1 MSLRYPADGYSG
13 DADYVSFKPMK
24 YSSRG
29 SSGGGGGGYIILYMP
44 ERLPVV
50 TNANNW
56 KEFSFGAGPMGG
68 LVESGF
74 DELVNFTNTDF
85 TQPMTKD
92 AKEQGINRIKNK
104 IDEQLANAGPL
115 GRQFLLEGA
124 ASAMSGTANQVLS
137 VKQGQIYNPNIEL
150 AYTGP
155 GLRTFSF
162 QFKMVPKSQQDTQ
175 AINNIILQFKKE
187 SAPKAVQ
194 GGMYEIPKVWQVT
207 YMSGGGQ
214 NPYQNKFKPAAC
226 TSVVVTDNAGV
237 GFYSAHKGGAAIE
250 TSLTLN
256 FMEVDVITKDD
267 HTGLRGM

>member
-1 MSLRYPADGYSG
+1 
-13 DADYVSFKPMK
+13 
-24 YSSRG
+24 
-29 SSGGGGGGYIILYMP
+29 
-44 ERLPVV
+44 
-50 TNANNW
+50 
-56 KEFSFGAGPMGG
+56 
-68 LVESGF
+68 
-74 DELVNFTNTDF
+74 
-85 TQPMTKD
+85 MTKE

-124 ASAMSGTANQVLS
+124 ASAIGANQVLS

-162 QFKMVPKSQQDTQ
+162 RFKMVPKSAAEAT

-187 SAPKAVQ
+187 SAPKAVS

-214 NPYQNKFKPAAC
+214 NQYQNKFKPAAC
-226 TSVVVTDNAGV
+226 TSVVVQDNVGV
-237 GFYSAHKGGAAIE
+237 GYYSAHKGGAAIE
-250 TSLTLN
+250 TSLTLT
-256 FMEVDVITKDD
+256 FMEVDVITRDD